1 MLVRVARGYV
11 RVLVTDGAWMKPL
24 AAALLSSLLAACAS
38 GPRIY
43 STESPVADFSA
54 YETYSYADQLGTDD
68 PGGPATLL
76 TQFLRNAV
84 DREMGARGYRHVQS
98 GGQLVVNF
106 YVDTQEKIQARS
118 PDPYIGYGYYSY
130 RRGLYVGWRG
140 YLENNVDQYTEGTLN
155 IDLVDAS
162 RRELIWEG
170 VAIGRVTEAARRNV
184 QAAIDAVVPQ
194 IFAQF
199 PNRRQP

>member
-1 MLVRVARGYV
+1 MLARDERGYV
-11 RVLVTDGAWMKPL
+11 RLLVTDEARMKPL
-24 AAALLSSLLAACAS
+24 AAALFASLLASCAS

-43 STESPVADFSA
+43 STESPVADFSS
-54 YETYSYADQLGTDD
+54 YETYSYAEQLGTDD

-76 TQFLRNAV
+76 TQFLRTAV
-84 DREMGARGYRHVQS
+84 DREMQARGYRRVES

-140 YLENNVDQYTEGTLN
+140 YVEDNVDQYTEGTLN
-155 IDLVDAS
+155 IDVVDAS

-170 VAIGRVTEAARRNV
+170 IAIGRVTEAARRNV
-184 QAAIDAVVPQ
+184 QAAIDDVVPQ

-199 PNRRQP
+199 PSHR